1 MRLII
6 DGYNLLH
13 SGRSLI
19 KLNSI
24 QLQWERERLVQKL
37 SEYRQ
42 ARPCEMILVFDG
54 WQGGWAMEQKE
65 RKRGIELIFSKVGE
79 KADEVIKRLIR
90 ERGAGAM
97 VVTSD
102 REISRFAEK
111 ISVPVIPSEQFQE
124 RMERAAFQH
133 KKEIEVED
141 EEERSFKKKGPSRR
155 PSKKERRLKLALKK
169 L

>member
-1 MRLII
+1 
-6 DGYNLLH
+6 
-13 SGRSLI
+13 
-19 KLNSI
+19 
-24 QLQWERERLVQKL
+24 WERERLIQKL
-37 SEYRQ
+37 SEYRK

-65 RKRGIELIFSKVGE
+65 RKRGIDLIFSKVGE

-90 ERGAGAM
+90 ERGSGAM

-124 RMERAAFQH
+124 RMERAAFH
-133 KKEIEVED
+133 HEKEIKVED
-141 EEERSFKKKGPSRR
+141 EEDERRIKKGPSRR
-155 PSKKERRLKLALKK
+155 LSKKEKRRITALKR